1 MIHESKRRQA
11 LLAIQAVMIGG
22 RTMAYSKADH
32 KDIARVLDIGEY
44 LVSLFIESRDRTEVF
59 RENLVEL
66 ANAYEE
72 LGWAISKFDAD

>member
-11 LLAIQAVMIGG
+11 LLAIQ
-22 RTMAYSKADH
+22 ADH

-44 LVSLFIESRDRTEVF
+44 LVSLFIESRDRTEDF

>member
-32 KDIARVLDIGEY
+32 NDIARVLDIGEY
-44 LVSLFIESRDRTEVF
+44 LVSLFIESQRSNRGIS
-59 RENLVEL
+59 R
-66 ANAYEE
+66 E
-72 LGWAISKFDAD
+72 LGRARERL

>member
-44 LVSLFIESRDRTEVF
+44 LVSLFVEIKDRTEDF
-59 RENLVEL
+59 RENLVAL
-66 ANAYEE
+66 ADAYEE
-72 LGWAISKFDAD
+72 LRWAIHRFEAD